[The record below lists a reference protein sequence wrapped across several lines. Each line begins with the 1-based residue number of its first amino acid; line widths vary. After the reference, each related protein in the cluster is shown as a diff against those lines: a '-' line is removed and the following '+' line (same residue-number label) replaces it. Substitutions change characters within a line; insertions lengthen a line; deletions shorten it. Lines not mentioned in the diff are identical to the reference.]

1 MRKILRSFTINE
13 ISAVRASAQEGAKA
27 VIIKSHKPE
36 DTQKMDNS
44 LKAIAKQYGFPALA
58 KHIADNGANISEA
71 EFVAAGNEHYGK
83 AEFTKMIANDATIYA
98 ACRKLNDAAI
108 AKFEA
113 RWLPNTS
120 GTARKSWIRW
130 WRACVVG
137 ADFAHHVN
145 CRWFD
150 RRFQSDGRT

>member
-58 KHIADNGANISEA
+58 KHIADNGANI
-71 EFVAAGNEHYGK
+71 AGSR
-83 AEFTKMIANDATIYA
+83 ICC
-98 ACRKLNDAAI
+98 CR
-108 AKFEA
+108 
-113 RWLPNTS
+113 
-120 GTARKSWIRW
+120 
-130 WRACVVG
+130 
-137 ADFAHHVN
+137 
-145 CRWFD
+145 
-150 RRFQSDGRT
+150 